1 MSLASCSARSL
12 PVIILTI
19 FFSVVLC
26 RMKMYEMKRIT
37 VYGIEFIDPNTVNE
51 GVWNISAEDTERRVL
66 EFLKQLNTQ
75 PEILLPYNFG
85 GVLPSCT
92 TNFILLTRC

>member
-1 MSLASCSARSL
+1 MCSRSL

-26 RMKMYEMKRIT
+26 RMKMFEMKKNGR
-37 VYGIEFIDPNTVNE
+37 YGVGFIDPNTINQKTWE
-51 GVWNISAEDTERRVL
+51 EFSREDTERFLL
-66 EFLKQLNTQ
+66 EFLKKLNTQ

-85 GVLPSCT
+85 
-92 TNFILLTRC
+92 

>member
-1 MSLASCSARSL
+1 MCSHSL

-26 RMKMYEMKRIT
+26 RMKMFEMKKNGR
-37 VYGIEFIDPNTVNE
+37 YGVGFIDPNTINQKTWE
-51 GVWNISAEDTERRVL
+51 EFSREDTERFLL
-66 EFLKQLNTQ
+66 EFLKKLNTQ

-85 GVLPSCT
+85 
-92 TNFILLTRC
+92 

>member
-1 MSLASCSARSL
+1 MCSRSL

-26 RMKMYEMKRIT
+26 RMKMFEMKKNGR
-37 VYGIEFIDPNTVNE
+37 YGVGFIDPNTINQKIWE
-51 GVWNISAEDTERRVL
+51 EFSREDTERFLL
-66 EFLKQLNTQ
+66 EFLKKLNTQ

-85 GVLPSCT
+85 
-92 TNFILLTRC
+92 